1 MNPGRCALVILAAGL
16 LAGAAPAPS
25 PAPVPAD
32 LVVLH
37 AHVWTV
43 DGARPEAQALAVR
56 GERIVRVGTDDEVRA
71 LVGPKTRVVEGRGRL
86 LLPGFQDNH
95 AHFVGGG
102 MEVGQLDLKDAA
114 SPEDFGRRIAEF
126 ARTKPAGAWITG
138 GNWDHDKFPGGVLPT
153 AELIDRY
160 VSDRPVF
167 VIRYD
172 GHMTVANTMA
182 LRAGGV
188 GPDTPDPEGGAIV
201 RKPGSREPAGVLKD
215 AAMGLV
221 SRAMPEP
228 TAAEW
233 AEAARKAFAEAR
245 RLGLTTIHDIT
256 GGPAHL
262 QAYETVRAEGGQTAR
277 IYGRWPI
284 ADWQW
289 LAERVR
295 RQGTGD
301 DLLTLR
307 SLKGFADGSIGSS
320 TALFFQPYADDARN
334 VGLPSDHKDKLLEWG
349 LAADAALLQLSI
361 HAIGDRAIYDVL
373 DLFERVERVNGR
385 RDRRPRVE
393 HDQHTHARDF
403 ARHAPLGVIAS
414 VQPYHAIDD
423 GRFLE
428 KRIGRRRTLSTYAF
442 RSFLDAGVRT
452 TFGSDWPVAP
462 LDPVLGLDAA
472 VNRQTLDG
480 KNPEGWYP
488 DQKVTLAEAIR
499 AYTLDNAYAAF
510 MEDRTGS
517 LTPGKYA
524 DLVLLDRDLFA
535 VAPAEIKD
543 AKVDLTV
550 LGGRVVYER
559 APGR

>member
-1 MNPGRCALVILAAGL
+1 MSPFNRAAAVLASIL
-16 LAGAAPAPS
+16 LAGAAPP
-25 PAPVPAD
+25 PAPAD
-32 LVVLH
+32 LVILG
-37 AHVWTV
+37 ARVWTV
-43 DGARPEAQALAVR
+43 DDARPEARALAVR
-56 GERIVRVGTDDEVRA
+56 GERIVRVGSDEDVRP
-71 LVGPKTRVVEGRGRL
+71 LVGPRTRVIEGRGRL
-86 LLPGFQDNH
+86 LLPGLQDGH
-95 AHFVGGG
+95 THFINSGR
-102 MEVGQLDLKDAA
+102 EVGQLDLKNARTPD
-114 SPEDFGRRIAEF
+114 EFGRLIAEY

-138 GNWDHDKFPGGVLPT
+138 GNWDHDKFPGGLLPT

-188 GPDTPDPEGGAIV
+188 GPDTADPEGGTIV
-201 RKPGSREPAGVLKD
+201 RKPGSREPAGALKD
-215 AAMGLV
+215 AAMALV
-221 SRAMPEP
+221 ARAIPEASP
-228 TAAEW
+228 AEV
-233 AEAARKAFAEAR
+233 AEGARKAFAQAR
-245 RLGLTTIHDIT
+245 RLGLTTIHDMID
-256 GGPAHL
+256 GPADL
-262 QAYETVRAEGGQTAR
+262 RAYDTVRAEGGQTAR

-295 RQGTGD
+295 RQGMGD
-301 DLLTLR
+301 DLFTLR

-320 TALFFQPYADDARN
+320 TALFFEPYADDPRN
-334 VGLPSDHKDKLLEWG
+334 VGLPSDHKDRLLEWG
-349 LAADAALLQLSI
+349 RPADAAGLQLSI

-373 DLFERVERVNGR
+373 DLFERLERTNGR
-385 RDRRPRVE
+385 RDRRPRIE
-393 HDQHTHARDF
+393 HDQHTHPRDF

-414 VQPYHAIDD
+414 VQPYHAVDD

-442 RSFLDAGVRT
+442 RSFLDAGVRM

-462 LDPVLGLDAA
+462 LDPLLGLDAA

-480 KNPEGWYP
+480 KHPDGWYP

-499 AYTLDNAYAAF
+499 AYTLENAYAAY

-524 DLVLLDRDLFA
+524 DLVLLDRDLFT
-535 VAPAEIKD
+535 VPPDQIKS

-550 LGGRVVYER
+550 LAGRVVYER
-559 APGR
+559 GPAPAR